1 MQNCGGTQA
10 QDGAWPAYA
19 LKDRFDPGGQGGAG
33 PVAGFDCHATS
44 LLTLLEVLLQSA
56 DTGEFRVGPLFK
68 QLTHHPALS
77 PIHGAIGR
85 IAPVPVSYSQQAA
98 RFEHPQQL
106 IGVALLVG
114 HMGTGL
120 HTPDGIN
127 AGVGN
132 FQGQGIHHR
141 KAAAEAGWS

>member
-10 QDGAWPAYA
+10 QDGAGPAYP

-33 PVAGFDCHATS
+33 PVAGFDADATS

-77 PIHGAIGR
+77 PIHGAICR
-85 IAPVPVSYSQQAA
+85 IAPVPVSYSQQSA